1 MSEYYEDMEE
11 KNQRDIES
19 LESNI
24 EQEREPENSEFDK
37 KYLDSYS
44 EYLFQLKDDESFER
58 QISDMRWNNYLEF
71 LLHLNGYAESA
82 IEVALELIDTT
93 DDILEKKSMKEEISL
108 LRNRLLI
115 VSSKIDEYERML
127 DEEKKVDSYTGKRE
141 LIYLKSLAGNVLP
154 EKDIDLVPGE
164 KLDDLKSAFE
174 LLENDN
180 LPSDIKALRGLKATK
195 DFQARVY
202 FCHVIDDVTLVL
214 LIREKKDDWNSKINE
229 SVIIRAQ
236 KGNEILAKL
245 KKDLKDPVKREEMI
259 REGREITARIIEKI
273 DSKKRGGK

>member
-1 MSEYYEDMEE
+1 M
-11 KNQRDIES
+11 KNI
-19 LESNI
+19 
-24 EQEREPENSEFDK
+24 
-37 KYLDSYS
+37 
-44 EYLFQLKDDESFER
+44 
-58 QISDMRWNNYLEF
+58 
-71 LLHLNGYAESA
+71 
-82 IEVALELIDTT
+82 
-93 DDILEKKSMKEEISL
+93 
-108 LRNRLLI
+108 
-115 VSSKIDEYERML
+115 
-127 DEEKKVDSYTGKRE
+127 
-141 LIYLKSLAGNVLP
+141 KSLF
-154 EKDIDLVPGE
+154 E

-180 LPSDIKALRGLKATK
+180 LPSNKEKIHSLTDIKALRGLKATK